1 MATFTAIPE
10 KTQTATAMRRV
21 LDYVMQDMKTLYRR
35 EDGTSYKLISGQNCV
50 PETAYAEFMAT
61 KHSYGKANGV
71 FFKQYVQSFHP
82 NCGAT
87 PEQIHAIG
95 VEMAKAFEGF
105 EVVIATHID
114 ADHCHTHFIVNSVN
128 CETGKKIQI
137 NEQGLEQLRHRSDEI
152 CKAHGLEVLTPY
164 SKPKQKSLSQREY
177 RTALRGDSRKLQL
190 VNAIDFA
197 VLHSRTKAQF
207 IAYMERLGYGVKW
220 IDHYKYI
227 TYTTPDGQRFRDNR
241 LADDRYLKTNMEE
254 VFAYG
259 NIKPTVEGTKSNSRA
274 DRGSGRTSDR
284 TVTGAVFGNAARS
297 GAGNSGGSEEDWRI
311 HCKKYGFDFGLADTG
326 HAGRYDAADG
336 GKQSATDT
344 GNRVGGREQTPYLH
358 GEQDRGTDYGSET
371 DDLGRASGYDEG
383 TESTGSVPMEDT
395 AQMAVHRNGDWG
407 DIAVGALAL
416 AADVQMIFGG
426 NKENENR
433 KRKKKLHGKQSKK
446 QKKQK
451 QTDHSHEDD
460 YDLIL

>member
-1 MATFTAIPE
+1 MATFTAISE
-10 KTQTATAMRRV
+10 KTQTATAMHRV
-21 LDYVMQDMKTLYRR
+21 LDYVMQEKKTLYRR
-35 EDGTSYKLISGQNCV
+35 EDGTEYKLISGQNCV

-61 KHSYGKANGV
+61 KHCYGKANGV

-95 VEMAKAFEGF
+95 IEMAKAFDGF
-105 EVVIATHID
+105 EVVVATHID

-137 NEQGLEQLRHRSDEI
+137 NENGLEQFRHRSDEL
-152 CKAHGLEVLTPY
+152 CKAYGLETLAPY
-164 SKPKQKSLSQREY
+164 EKPKQKALSQREY
-177 RTALRGDSRKLQL
+177 RAAYCGNSRKIKLI
-190 VNAIDFA
+190 NAIDFA

-207 IAYMERLGYGVKW
+207 IEQMKKLGYGVKW

-241 LADDRYLKTNMEE
+241 LADDKYLKTNLEE
-254 VFAYG
+254 LFAYG
-259 NIKPTVEGTKSNSRA
+259 DIKPTIERNERNNGA
-274 DRGSGRTSDR
+274 DRGSGGTADR
-284 TVTGAVFGNAARS
+284 TDEGAVSRNAAGDDESISERS
-297 GAGNSGGSEEDWRI
+297 ALDRRLR
-311 HCKKYGFDFGLADTG
+311 CKKYGFDFSPADTPN
-326 HAGRYDAADG
+326 AGRYDAAYG
-336 GKQSATDT
+336 GEQYAADT
-344 GNRVGGREQTPYLH
+344 GDRIGRQKADYRYL
-358 GEQDRGTDYGSET
+358 GEQNGDADYSVEAF
-371 DDLGRASGYDEG
+371 DLYGASGNDDRIESAGYD
-383 TESTGSVPMEDT
+383 TVEDA
-395 AQMAVHRNGDWG
+395 AQMAGHRNGDWS
-407 DIAVGALAL
+407 DIVLGGVAL
-416 AADVQMIFGG
+416 AADVQMMFGG
-426 NKENENR
+426 NEEDENR

>member
-10 KTQTATAMRRV
+10 KTQTATAMHRV
-21 LDYVMQDMKTLYRR
+21 LDYVMQDKKTLYRR
-35 EDGTSYKLISGQNCV
+35 EDGTEYKLISGQNCV

-95 VEMAKAFEGF
+95 VEMAKAFDGF
-105 EVVIATHID
+105 EVVVATHID

-137 NEQGLEQLRHRSDEI
+137 NENGLEQFRHRSDEL
-152 CKAHGLEVLTPY
+152 CKAYGLETLAPY
-164 SKPKQKSLSQREY
+164 EKPKQKALSQREY
-177 RTALRGDSRKLQL
+177 RAAYRGNSRKIKLI
-190 VNAIDFA
+190 NAIDFA

-207 IAYMERLGYGVKW
+207 IEQMKKLGYGVKW

-241 LADDRYLKTNMEE
+241 LADDKYLKTNLEE
-254 VFAYG
+254 LFAYG
-259 NIKPTVEGTKSNSRA
+259 DIKPTIERNERNNGA
-274 DRGSGRTSDR
+274 DRGNDGTADR
-284 TVTGAVFGNAARS
+284 TDEGAVSRNAAGDDESISERS
-297 GAGNSGGSEEDWRI
+297 ALDWRLR
-311 HCKKYGFDFGLADTG
+311 CKKYGFDFSPADTPN
-326 HAGRYDAADG
+326 AGRYDAAYG
-336 GKQSATDT
+336 GEQYAADT
-344 GNRVGGREQTPYLH
+344 GDRIGRQKADYRYL
-358 GEQDRGTDYGSET
+358 GEQNGDADYSVEAF
-371 DDLGRASGYDEG
+371 DLYGASGNDDRIESAGYD
-383 TESTGSVPMEDT
+383 TVEDA
-395 AQMAVHRNGDWG
+395 AQMAGHRNGDWS
-407 DIAVGALAL
+407 DIVLGGVAL
-416 AADVQMIFGG
+416 AADVQMMFGG
-426 NKENENR
+426 NEEDENR

>member
-21 LDYVMQDMKTLYRR
+21 LDYVMQDKKTLYQR
-35 EDGTSYKLISGQNCV
+35 EDGISYKLISGQNCV
-50 PETAYAEFMAT
+50 PETAYAEFITT
-61 KHSYGKANGV
+61 KHRYGKANGV
-71 FFKQYVQSFHP
+71 FFKQYVQSFKP

-105 EVVIATHID
+105 EVVVATHID

-137 NEQGLEQLRHRSDEI
+137 NEKGLKKLRHRSDEI
-152 CKAHGLEVLTPY
+152 CKAYGLETLAPY
-164 SKPKQKSLSQREY
+164 ERPKQKALSQREY
-177 RTALRGDSRKLQL
+177 RAAYRGNSRKIRLT
-190 VNAIDFA
+190 NAIDYA

-207 IAYMERLGYGVKW
+207 IEQMKKMGYGVKW

-241 LADDRYLKTNMEE
+241 LADDKYLKTNLEE
-254 VFAYG
+254 LFAYG
-259 NIKPTVEGTKSNSRA
+259 EIKPTIEREERNRGA
-274 DRGSGRTSDR
+274 DRGNYGTADR
-284 TVTGAVFGNAARS
+284 TDEGAVSRNAA
-297 GAGNSGGSEEDWRI
+297 GNYEGVGEGSAADWKLR
-311 HCKKYGFDFGLADTG
+311 CKKYGFDFSPADTG
-326 HAGRYDAADG
+326 NAGQYDTAYG
-336 GKQSATDT
+336 GKQYAADT
-344 GNRVGGREQTPYLH
+344 GDRIGRTETDRHSH
-358 GEQDRGTDYGSET
+358 GEQSGGSDYSVEAFDLYGASSDDDRTESE
-371 DDLGRASGYDEG
+371 GYD
-383 TESTGSVPMEDT
+383 TVEDA
-395 AQMAVHRNGDWG
+395 AQMARYRNGDWS
-407 DIAVGALAL
+407 DIVLGGVAL

-426 NKENENR
+426 NEEDESR